1 LDPYFGGMSRRI
13 FVAFLTVLVG
23 IAIAYLYSP
32 SITTTLPLDLF
43 NSIYKSSSTS
53 QNDTMAAAA
62 ISRSVVKKVLAVE
75 TSEVCTV
82 FFQGD
87 K

>member
-1 LDPYFGGMSRRI
+1 MSRRI

-23 IAIAYLYSP
+23 IIAIAYLYSP

-43 NSIYKSSSTS
+43 NSIYKTSSSSS
-53 QNDTMAAAA
+53 QKDTMAAAA

-75 TSEVCTV
+75 TSEVCTI
-82 FFQGD
+82 FFRGD